1 MYFQVHC
8 TQLNTDYEFIMKS
21 YLSPSIFPFFFSVIN
36 SVSFS
41 DLLLTLFFSFFFTE
55 YVELHQ
61 FSLDRQCSLNFHHLL
76 SFYFI
81 YFLNQTPVPSGKCSW
96 VRFDYYFNPSTFL
109 IGRNNNWSRNSGPE
123 YLFMYWSAFPS
134 FPQKICM
141 SLLSRF
147 FSSPMEREY
156 WHYLN
161 SHEGYRD

>member
-1 MYFQVHC
+1 MNSSWKV
-8 TQLNTDYEFIMKS
+8 
-21 YLSPSIFPFFFSVIN
+21 IFPHQFFHS
-36 SVSFS
+36 SFLWLILS
-41 DLLLTLFFSFFFTE
+41 AFLTYFWLCFFLFFTE

-134 FPQKICM
+134 FPPKICM